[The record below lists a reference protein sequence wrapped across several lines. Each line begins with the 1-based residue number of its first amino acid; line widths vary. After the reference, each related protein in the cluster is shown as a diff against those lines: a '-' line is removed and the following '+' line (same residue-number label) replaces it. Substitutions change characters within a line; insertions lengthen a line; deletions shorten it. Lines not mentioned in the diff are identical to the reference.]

1 MRQRLLLAAALM
13 LLPIPN
19 LYADTVWFN
28 LEGGFDTSYMQKT
41 AGTNTMWDPGTYTVD
56 GSALNN
62 HALWETGGDA
72 TGDGAFGLFN
82 GRDDLADSLVWGRTV
97 TVGTS
102 DVFSLFA
109 KNLCCTDR
117 SGRQGPDLQ
126 VWLNNTKACDIAT
139 DGPGV
144 WELFSCSL
152 LGYSGATR
160 IEVRNGVTVFDGN
173 DFGLDGPAVP
183 TPEPASLLLLGSGL
197 LYAGRRSFRQHRRK
211 GASCV
216 S

>member
-1 MRQRLLLAAALM
+1 MKRMIFVAFAFVLLARTAGAE
-13 LLPIPN
+13 
-19 LYADTVWFN
+19 TVWFN
-28 LEGGFDTSYMQKT
+28 LEGGFDTSYIQKT
-41 AGTNTMWDPGTYTVD
+41 AGTNDMWNPGTYTVD

-72 TGDGAFGLFN
+72 TGDGSFGLFN

-97 TVGTS
+97 TLGAS

-117 SGRQGPDLQ
+117 SGRLGPDLQ
-126 VWLNNTKACDIAT
+126 VWLNNSKACDIAT

-144 WELFSCSL
+144 WEMFSCSL

-173 DFGLDGPAVP
+173 DFGLDGPALP
-183 TPEPASLLLLGSGL
+183 TPEPATALLLGTGML
-197 LYAGRRSFRQHRRK
+197 AAWRARRRI
-211 GASCV
+211 GARA
-216 S
+216 